1 MGLVTDRS
9 KLTSMSEAA
18 ALRFTSALSRHLLCL
33 TLAIA
38 TVGLQALMVAP
49 LLTDMARD
57 LAVGPATI
65 GRANGLYGI
74 GVAVAALLSA
84 PRLDT
89 WPRRR
94 VLARALAALGLALA
108 GCALAADA
116 LMLSAAMAACGLAAG
131 VVLPTTYAL
140 AGDLAPQALRS
151 RAIGRVIVGWSV
163 AMVLGVPAAALLAE
177 QLGWR
182 GAYAFIASVA
192 GIAALAVLSL
202 PEGARPQGTGL
213 VPYRVALAQPGVVRL
228 LAMTLAYMMAFY
240 GCYTFL
246 TDHLRAGEELGPSL
260 GGWISLGY
268 GLGFGLAVVGD
279 GLLDRWGPW
288 RVAAPSFLLLA
299 GLMLLLPLAAA
310 QSPSAVVA
318 LSLPWG
324 VVNHFGLNV
333 LVSLLSSGEPALRG
347 AVMGLYSGVTYLA
360 HFVAGAGLGLVYA
373 EAGFA
378 AVAMLAAAALAIA
391 AIMVFLH
398 KENVSR
404 QVR

>member
-1 MGLVTDRS
+1 
-9 KLTSMSEAA
+9 MSEAA
-18 ALRFTSALSRHLLCL
+18 ALRFTPALSRRLLCL

-57 LAVGPATI
+57 LAVGPAAI

-84 PRLDT
+84 PRLDA

-94 VLARALAALGLALA
+94 VLAIALAALGLALA

-116 LMLSAAMAACGLAAG
+116 LMLSLAMAACGLAAG

-140 AGDLAPQALRS
+140 AGDLAPQELRS

-182 GAYAFIASVA
+182 GAYAVIAGVA
-192 GIAALAVLSL
+192 GLAALSVLSL
-202 PEGARPQGTGL
+202 PEAARPQGAGL
-213 VPYRVALAQPGVVRL
+213 VPYRVALAQPGVLRL
-228 LAMTLAYMMAFY
+228 LLMTLAYMVAFY

-246 TDHLRAGEELGPSL
+246 TDHLRAGEDLGPSL
-260 GGWISLGY
+260 GGWISLSY
-268 GLGFGLAVVGD
+268 GLGFGLAVFGD
-279 GLLDRWGPW
+279 GILDRRGPW
-288 RVAAPSFLLLA
+288 LVAAPTFLVLA

-310 QSPSAVVA
+310 ESPWAVVA
-318 LSLPWG
+318 LALPWG

-347 AVMGLYSGVTYLA
+347 AVMGLYSGVTYVA

-373 EAGFA
+373 GAGFA
-378 AVAMLAAAALAIA
+378 TVAVVATAALAMA
-391 AIMVFLH
+391 AGMAALT
-398 KENVSR
+398 R
-404 QVR
+404 PR

>member
-1 MGLVTDRS
+1 
-9 KLTSMSEAA
+9 MSEAAA
-18 ALRFTSALSRHLLCL
+18 ALRFTPALSRQLLSL

-57 LAVGPATI
+57 LAVGPAAI
-65 GRANGLYGI
+65 GRAVGLYGA
-74 GVAVAALLSA
+74 GVAVAALIAA
-84 PRLDT
+84 PRLDA

-94 VLARALAALGLALA
+94 ALALALAALGLALA

-116 LMLSAAMAACGLAAG
+116 VMLAVAMAACGLAAG
-131 VVLPTTYAL
+131 VILPATYAL
-140 AGDLAPQALRS
+140 AGDLAPQELRS
-151 RAIGRVIVGWSV
+151 RAVGRVIVGWSV

-182 GAYAFIASVA
+182 GAYAVIAGVA
-192 GIAALAVLSL
+192 GLAALAVLRL
-202 PEGARPQGTGL
+202 PAARQPEGARL

-228 LAMTLAYMMAFY
+228 LVMTLAYMMAFY

-246 TDHLRAGEELGPSL
+246 TDHLRATDDLGPSL
-260 GGWISLGY
+260 GGWISLSY
-268 GLGFGLAVVGD
+268 GLGFGVAVLGD

-288 RVAAPSFLLLA
+288 RVAAPAFLVLA

-310 QSPSAVVA
+310 ESPWAVVVLA
-318 LSLPWG
+318 LPWG

-347 AVMGLYSGVTYLA
+347 AVMGLYSAVTYIA
-360 HFVAGAGLGLVYA
+360 HFLAGAGLGLVYA
-373 EAGFA
+373 GAGFT
-378 AVAMLAAAALAIA
+378 AVAVIAAAGLAVA
-391 AIMVFLH
+391 ATMAMLPA
-398 KENVSR
+398 
-404 QVR
+404 VRRV